1 MVTLQFNCI
10 PVLLNVLTYGDLFR
24 FVKFHCHPPM
34 TTGPPG
40 YVIEVFLRFYLRVLF
55 LHLILLD
62 EIKAEFLTYACLFLN
77 VERWSFH
84 YGGEE

>member
-1 MVTLQFNCI
+1 
-10 PVLLNVLTYGDLFR
+10 
-24 FVKFHCHPPM
+24 M

-40 YVIEVFLRFYLRVLF
+40 YVIEVFLSFYLRVLF